1 MATGVQVPKAQ
12 KEQKTGKAKPTQK
25 AATIRPS
32 AKPRT
37 VAKRAPRQVI
47 PSAMGKALQARIDA
61 DKISVS
67 AAARAIG
74 VNAQGLVRILNQ
86 GADPNA
92 RTAKRYARWLKHGAA
107 APAEKTVAP
116 GKVTMPPAGTDR
128 FLRMPLARIL
138 RLATLQAEAKASK
151 PAKAS
156 KAEAAI
162 LHDKLA
168 LAVHQASAKN
178 RRIVALVVGAV
189 P

>member
-1 MATGVQVPKAQ
+1 MPKAQ

-47 PSAMGKALQARIDA
+47 PSAMGKALKARIDA

-92 RTAKRYARWLKHGAA
+92 RTAKRYARWLKHGTA
-107 APAEKTVAP
+107 APAEKTAAP

-151 PAKAS
+151 PAKA
-156 KAEAAI
+156 EAAI